1 MKKTSLILITLLFG
15 IISKSH
21 SQNIYL
27 YQKWFLKE
35 LTNCTDSARSKNQYD
50 WSIEFKREKKAEI
63 ILHSSDLKSIQNFKV
78 DLDKKQIILDYK
90 KFTVEKNTKD
100 TLILIEQ
107 LKNRCEKNIMVSMNQ
122 IYYDQKQ
129 RYLINNQDTVY
140 YPVFGNYPK
149 LEDYDGYGGF
159 FLYEF
164 TKSGKGVACSVKYQF
179 IVSKNGDILEPKVWD
194 SLNGK
199 YEKLLLEII
208 NRTKKKWSPM
218 YIYGKPVSTLIVIKF
233 DYN

>member
-1 MKKTSLILITLLFG
+1 M
-15 IISKSH
+15 
-21 SQNIYL
+21 
-27 YQKWFLKE
+27 
-35 LTNCTDSARSKNQYD
+35 
-50 WSIEFKREKKAEI
+50 
-63 ILHSSDLKSIQNFKV
+63 HSSDLKSIQNFKV